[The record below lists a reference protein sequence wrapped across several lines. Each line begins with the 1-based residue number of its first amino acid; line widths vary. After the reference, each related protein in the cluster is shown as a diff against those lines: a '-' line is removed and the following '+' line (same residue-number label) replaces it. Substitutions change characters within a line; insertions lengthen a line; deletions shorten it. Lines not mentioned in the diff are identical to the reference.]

1 MITRPNI
8 SSIVASQVPD
18 FVREDYPTF
27 IAFLEAYYDFLETQT
42 RVDLKS
48 VRDLD
53 TTLDSFIKHFK
64 SEIGFNIPYTV
75 VNERFLMKHIK
86 DLYLAKGSEASYK
99 LLFRLLFNKDIE
111 MSYPGRQML
120 RASDGKWEQETS
132 IFCKVEYGDVQQLLN
147 STVDVITVNKTIK
160 VLVER
165 VSPVTILV
173 GGVEAYSSDT
183 YELLINRK
191 YFGSLSIGDTI
202 TLGTTFIGKI
212 VPTTSTVKVQQ
223 RGVGFKVGQLVP
235 IQTDTGYGSIIK
247 ILSVDLNG
255 GVKNAQFV
263 RYGIGYNTNIIKT
276 IVSKSSETNTAPP
289 YSVSGDDITFNDSLL
304 GFEERGFVNRND
316 YAVSA
321 WDGSYAGETLA
332 QFSSSITGVVDN
344 PEEAAILKIEL
355 GGVAKYPGFYKNNDG
370 FLDDDI
376 FIQDSKYYQA
386 FSYVIKID
394 ERIEDFKSAV
404 KTILHP
410 TGMAMFAEYGIV
422 NSFDMSVNL
431 ESMIKV
437 LALTLRDE
445 YIMSDETF
453 VDGRNIRISFDIDK
467 VLPEEIVSVTEATAL
482 NFTKRITSA
491 SSDYDGNVVDS
502 VTSFTDSSSLL
513 FDKSVEDSTSFEDDY
528 TTLDFEKALSDSIP
542 ITEVAT
548 FGLDKALEDSFEPID
563 LASLQTTKYIED
575 TAYLETES
583 GSIRINAYAES
594 VNWDAEEY
602 SNVRYPLFN

>member
-132 IFCKVEYGDVQQLLN
+132 IFCEVEYGDVQQLLN
-147 STVDVITVNKTIK
+147 LTVDVITVNKTIK

-173 GGVEAYSSDT
+173 GGVETYSSDT

-223 RGVGFKVGQLVP
+223 KGIGFKVGQLVP
-235 IQTDTGYGSIIK
+235 IQTDTGYGSIVK

-255 GVKNAQFV
+255 GVKSAQFV

-276 IVSKSSETNTAPP
+276 IVSKSSEANIAPP

-376 FIQDSKYYQA
+376 YIQDSKYYQA

-445 YIMSDETF
+445 YVINDYISNFVISKLLEPET
-453 VDGRNIRISFDIDK
+453 I
-467 VLPEEIVSVTEATAL
+467 LVTEAKTL
-482 NFTKRITSA
+482 SFTKRITST

-513 FDKSVEDSTSFEDDY
+513 FDKSVEDSTSFEDDS

-542 ITEVAT
+542 LTEVTT

>member
-53 TTLDSFIKHFK
+53 TTLDSFIKYFK
-64 SEIGFNIPYTV
+64 AEIGFNIPYTV

-132 IFCKVEYGDVQQLLN
+132 IFCEVEYGDVQQLLN
-147 STVDVITVNKTIK
+147 LTVDVITVNKTIK

-165 VSPVTILV
+165 VSPVMVLV
-173 GGVEAYSSDT
+173 DGAETYSTNT

-191 YFGSLSIGDTI
+191 YFGSLSVGDTVS
-202 TLGTTFIGKI
+202 LGTTFIGKI

-235 IQTDTGYGSIIK
+235 IQTDTGYGSIVK
-247 ILSVDLNG
+247 ILSVDLEG
-255 GVKNAQFV
+255 GIKSAQLIK
-263 RYGIGYNTNIIKT
+263 YGIGYDTDIIKT
-276 IVSKSSETNTAPP
+276 VVAKVADNTFLPP
-289 YSVSGDDITFNDSLL
+289 YSVNGDEITFNDSTL
-304 GFEERGFVNRND
+304 GFEERGFVNRNNYTVD
-316 YAVSA
+316 A
-321 WDGSYAGETLA
+321 WDGSYAGETLS
-332 QFSSSITGVVDN
+332 QFAYANSGVLDN
-344 PEEAAILKIEL
+344 PEDAAILKIAL

-376 FIQDSKYYQA
+376 YIQDSKYYQA

-410 TGMAMFAEYGIV
+410 TGMAMFAEYGII
-422 NSFDMSVNL
+422 NDFDVSVTL

-445 YIMSDETF
+445 YLVTDYISSF
-453 VDGRNIRISFDIDK
+453 NIIK
-467 VLPEEIVSVTEATAL
+467 VPPAEIINVTEIKTVQFSKIL
-482 NFTKRITSA
+482 NYLVE
-491 SSDYDGNVVDS
+491 DYDGNVVDTVANIS
-502 VTSFTDSSSLL
+502 ESIAFSL
-513 FDKSVEDSTSFEDDY
+513 DKDLLEEEPIPIIDDAAIELGKTVEDSLTVETLE
-528 TTLDFEKALSDSIP
+528 TTI
-542 ITEVAT
+542 I
-548 FGLDKALEDSFEPID
+548 
-563 LASLQTTKYIED
+563 QTTKYIED

-583 GSIRINAYAES
+583 GSIRVNPYAES
-594 VNWDAEEY
+594 LDWDSEEY
-602 SNVRYPLFN
+602 SNIRYPLFN